1 MRQRDSI
8 LKGTTKGLMGST
20 YKTDVKEV
28 RLSRPLQRKA
38 PERELARVLPKK
50 TQGRPKLMRS
60 DKVRKSEH
68 SKLTFDQFIQ
78 GMKVAN
84 SMSHLKMRQIGEV
97 LKKNGLPE
105 YQASNQN
112 IYNVFKPD
120 PKRGPTKEMLL
131 AMEKA
136 LECPE
141 QRCLLAATILSSKKR
156 NVKEAPPKWKHRPSR
171 I

>member
-1 MRQRDSI
+1 MKQRDSI
-8 LKGTTKGLMGST
+8 LKCTTKGSMGST

-50 TQGRPKLMRS
+50 TRGRPKLMRS

-97 LKKNGLPE
+97 LKKWF
-105 YQASNQN
+105 A
-112 IYNVFKPD
+112 
-120 PKRGPTKEMLL
+120 
-131 AMEKA
+131 
-136 LECPE
+136 
-141 QRCLLAATILSSKKR
+141 
-156 NVKEAPPKWKHRPSR
+156 
-171 I
+171 